1 TTTRART
8 RPSLESAVCNR
19 WDLRPA
25 VPANSRS
32 ASQARGPYTLAVPT
46 SMSKGPPSGAAT
58 SSCGAASGCRFGL
71 VGDAA
76 VALLHD
82 GDGQCHELL
91 GACRQRT
98 FSDEVEWSLANLA
111 HASGI
116 ASLSSPVGFLSPS
129 MMLVYS

>member
-1 TTTRART
+1 
-8 RPSLESAVCNR
+8 
-19 WDLRPA
+19 
-25 VPANSRS
+25 
-32 ASQARGPYTLAVPT
+32 
-46 SMSKGPPSGAAT
+46 MSKGTPSASAT

-129 MMLVYS
+129 MMLVYSYMAIPFTKRD